1 MKKSVQ
7 ILCIYFLINFN
18 AVSAS
23 QQINLITLNDINL
36 IFSTNLKKWN
46 ENTIFLD
53 KKESMEKIQLE
64 NTDNYSLKTKFKN
77 GYVLI
82 TPIFRD
88 MGVESITLIYNFKD
102 MDKNKLD
109 FIINHFNSLNELC
122 NKINNNKY
130 NVIIDIKKC

>member
-53 KKESMEKIQLE
+53 KKESMEKIQLK
-64 NTDNYSLKTKFKN
+64 NTENYSLKTKFKN

-82 TPIFRD
+82 TPTFRD
-88 MGVESITLIYNFKD
+88 TDVESITLIHNFKD

-109 FIINHFNSLNELC
+109 FIMNHFNSLNELC
-122 NKINNNKY
+122 NKIDNNK
-130 NVIIDIKKC
+130 NDVIIDIKKC

>member
-18 AVSAS
+18 AVFAS

-88 MGVESITLIYNFKD
+88 IGVESITLIYNFKD

-109 FIINHFNSLNELC
+109 FIMNHFNSLNELC
-122 NKINNNKY
+122 NKIDNDRNE
-130 NVIIDIKKC
+130 VIIDIKKC

>member
-36 IFSTNLKKWN
+36 IFSTNLQKWN

-88 MGVESITLIYNFKD
+88 MGVESINLIYNFKD
-102 MDKNKLD
+102 MDKNKLN
-109 FIINHFNSLNELC
+109 FIMNHFNSLNELC
-122 NKINNNKY
+122 NKIDNNK
-130 NVIIDIKKC
+130 NDVIIDIKKC

>member
-64 NTDNYSLKTKFKN
+64 NTENYSLKTKFKN

-109 FIINHFNSLNELC
+109 FIMNHFNSLNELC
-122 NKINNNKY
+122 NKIDNNK
-130 NVIIDIKKC
+130 NDVIIDIKKC

>member
-82 TPIFRD
+82 TPIFKD

-102 MDKNKLD
+102 MNKSKLD
-109 FIINHFNSLNELC
+109 FIMNHFNSLNELC
-122 NKINNNKY
+122 SKIDNNK
-130 NVIIDIKKC
+130 NDVIIDIKKC

>member
-88 MGVESITLIYNFKD
+88 MGVESINLIYNFKD
-102 MDKNKLD
+102 MDKNKLYFVMD
-109 FIINHFNSLNELC
+109 HFNSLNELC
-122 NKINNNKY
+122 NKIDNNK
-130 NVIIDIKKC
+130 NDVIIDIKKC

>member
-102 MDKNKLD
+102 MNKNKLD
-109 FIINHFNSLNELC
+109 FIMNHFNSLNELC
-122 NKINNNKY
+122 NKIDNNKN

>member
-82 TPIFRD
+82 TPTFRD
-88 MGVESITLIYNFKD
+88 TDVESITLIYNFKD
-102 MDKNKLD
+102 MDKNKLQ
-109 FIINHFNSLNELC
+109 FISYHFNSLNEFC
-122 NKINNNKY
+122 NKIDNNRNE
-130 NVIIDIKKC
+130 VIIDIKKC

>member
-18 AVSAS
+18 AASAS
-23 QQINLITLNDINL
+23 QEINLITLNDINL
-36 IFSTNLKKWN
+36 IFLTNLKKWN

-109 FIINHFNSLNELC
+109 FIMNHFNSLNELC
-122 NKINNNKY
+122 NKIDKNK
-130 NVIIDIKKC
+130 NDVIIDIKKC

>member
-88 MGVESITLIYNFKD
+88 MGVESINLIYNFKD

-109 FIINHFNSLNELC
+109 LIMNHFNSLNELC
-122 NKINNNKY
+122 NKIDNNK
-130 NVIIDIKKC
+130 NDVIIDIKKC

>member
-18 AVSAS
+18 AVSDS
-23 QQINLITLNDINL
+23 QEINLITLNDINL

-109 FIINHFNSLNELC
+109 FIMNHFNSLNELC
-122 NKINNNKY
+122 NKIDNDRNE
-130 NVIIDIKKC
+130 VIIDIKKC

>member
-18 AVSAS
+18 VVFAS
-23 QQINLITLNDINL
+23 QKINLITLNDIDL

-46 ENTIFLD
+46 ENIIFLD

-64 NTDNYSLKTKFKN
+64 NTKSYSLKTKFKN

-82 TPIFRD
+82 TPIFNNI
-88 MGVESITLIYNFKD
+88 GVESISLIYNFKD
-102 MDKNKLD
+102 IDKYKLE
-109 FIINHFNSLNELC
+109 FISYYFNSLKELC
-122 NKINNNKY
+122 NKIDNNRNE
-130 NVIIDIKKC
+130 VIIYINKC

>member
-77 GYVLI
+77 GYFLI

-109 FIINHFNSLNELC
+109 FIMNHFNSLNELC
-122 NKINNNKY
+122 NKIDNNK
-130 NVIIDIKKC
+130 NDVIIDIKKC

>member
-18 AVSAS
+18 ASSAS
-23 QQINLITLNDINL
+23 QEINLITLNDINL
-36 IFSTNLKKWN
+36 IFSTNLQKWN

-82 TPIFRD
+82 TPIFSD
-88 MGVESITLIYNFKD
+88 MVVESITLIYNFKD

-109 FIINHFNSLNELC
+109 LIMNHFNLLNELC
-122 NKINNNKY
+122 NKIDNNK
-130 NVIIDIKKC
+130 NDVIIDIKKC

>member
-82 TPIFRD
+82 TPIFNNI
-88 MGVESITLIYNFKD
+88 GVESITLIYNFKD

-109 FIINHFNSLNELC
+109 FIMNHFNSLNELC
-122 NKINNNKY
+122 NKINNNK
-130 NVIIDIKKC
+130 NDVIIDIKKC

>member
-109 FIINHFNSLNELC
+109 FIMNHFNSLNELC
-122 NKINNNKY
+122 NKIDNDRNE
-130 NVIIDIKKC
+130 VIIDIKKC

>member
-109 FIINHFNSLNELC
+109 FIMNHFNSLNELC
-122 NKINNNKY
+122 NKIYNNK
-130 NVIIDIKKC
+130 NDVIIDIKKC

>member
-109 FIINHFNSLNELC
+109 FIMNHFNSLNKLC
-122 NKINNNKY
+122 NKIDKNK
-130 NVIIDIKKC
+130 NDVIIDIKKC

>member
-23 QQINLITLNDINL
+23 QQINLITLNDIKL

-46 ENTIFLD
+46 QNTIFLD

-88 MGVESITLIYNFKD
+88 MSVESITLIYNFKD
-102 MDKNKLD
+102 MDKIKLD
-109 FIINHFNSLNELC
+109 FIMNHFNSLNELC
-122 NKINNNKY
+122 NKIDNNK
-130 NVIIDIKKC
+130 NDVIIDIKKC

>member
-64 NTDNYSLKTKFKN
+64 NIDNYSLKTKFKN

-109 FIINHFNSLNELC
+109 LIMNHFNSLNELC
-122 NKINNNKY
+122 NEINNNK
-130 NVIIDIKKC
+130 NDVIIDIKKC

>member
-18 AVSAS
+18 VVSAS

-109 FIINHFNSLNELC
+109 FIMNHFNSLNELC
-122 NKINNNKY
+122 NKIDNNK
-130 NVIIDIKKC
+130 NDVIIDIKKC

>member
-7 ILCIYFLINFN
+7 ILCIYFLVNLNI
-18 AVSAS
+18 VSAS
-23 QQINLITLNDINL
+23 PKMNLINLNDIDL
-36 IFSTNLKKWN
+36 IFSTNLQKWN

-109 FIINHFNSLNELC
+109 FIMNHFNSLNELC
-122 NKINNNKY
+122 NKIDNNK
-130 NVIIDIKKC
+130 NDVIIDIKKC

>member
-18 AVSAS
+18 GVFAS
-23 QQINLITLNDINL
+23 QQIKLITLNDINL

-109 FIINHFNSLNELC
+109 FIMNHFNSLNELC
-122 NKINNNKY
+122 NKIDNNK
-130 NVIIDIKKC
+130 NDVIIDIKKC

>member
-102 MDKNKLD
+102 MDKNYLN
-109 FIINHFNSLNELC
+109 FIMNHFNSLNELC
-122 NKINNNKY
+122 NKIDNNK
-130 NVIIDIKKC
+130 NDVIINIKKC

>member
-88 MGVESITLIYNFKD
+88 MGVESINLIYNFKD

-109 FIINHFNSLNELC
+109 FIMNHFNSLNELC
-122 NKINNNKY
+122 NKIDNNK
-130 NVIIDIKKC
+130 NDVIIDIKKC

>member
-102 MDKNKLD
+102 MDKNKLF
-109 FIINHFNSLNELC
+109 FIMNHFNSLNELC
-122 NKINNNKY
+122 NKIDNNK
-130 NVIIDIKKC
+130 NDVIIDIKKC

>member
-7 ILCIYFLINFN
+7 IIFIYFLVNFN

-88 MGVESITLIYNFKD
+88 MGVESINLIYNFKD

-109 FIINHFNSLNELC
+109 FIMNHFNSLNELC
-122 NKINNNKY
+122 NKIDNNK
-130 NVIIDIKKC
+130 NDVIINIKKC

>member
-82 TPIFRD
+82 TPIFND

-102 MDKNKLD
+102 IDKSKLD
-109 FIINHFNSLNELC
+109 IISYHFNSLDELC
-122 NKINNNKY
+122 NKIDNNRNE
-130 NVIIDIKKC
+130 IIIEIKKC

>member
-18 AVSAS
+18 AVAAS

-109 FIINHFNSLNELC
+109 FIMNHFNSLNELC
-122 NKINNNKY
+122 NKIDNNK
-130 NVIIDIKKC
+130 NDVIIDIKKC

>member
-77 GYVLI
+77 GYILI

-109 FIINHFNSLNELC
+109 FIMNHFNSLNELC
-122 NKINNNKY
+122 NKIDNNK
-130 NVIIDIKKC
+130 NDVIIDIKKC

>member
-23 QQINLITLNDINL
+23 QQINLITMNDINL

-109 FIINHFNSLNELC
+109 FIMNHFNSLNELC
-122 NKINNNKY
+122 NKIDNNK
-130 NVIIDIKKC
+130 NDVIIDIKKC

>member
-109 FIINHFNSLNELC
+109 FIMNHFNSLNELC

>member
-109 FIINHFNSLNELC
+109 FIMNHFNSLNELC
-122 NKINNNKY
+122 NKIDTNK
-130 NVIIDIKKC
+130 NDVIIIIKKC

>member
-18 AVSAS
+18 AVLAS

-109 FIINHFNSLNELC
+109 FIMNHFNSLNKLC
-122 NKINNNKY
+122 NKIDNNK
-130 NVIIDIKKC
+130 NDVIIDIKKC